1 MGESDGQVMG
11 NRLGKLI
18 GVAAIG
24 LALARLDRLLEP
36 SIEGPAWQLVLV
48 GAAVL
53 GGLLT
58 WAVSSARLGRWAGLS
73 MTGGALVLLLARI
86 VAPDELIAG
95 LLPGPAA
102 VEEARLQ
109 MGIAAELIRF
119 GAAPVLPVPGLT
131 AVLAALFWVLGALAA
146 GSRGGLRAL
155 PALVLYLQFA
165 TLDRRPPGLG
175 WIVAFVV
182 VAAAALISLV
192 PSPTATVGRARTRTG
207 NLVPRRSTSLLTS
220 TLLAA
225 TMVGVVSASAMA
237 AFIPESGILAWRT
250 QSGIG
255 SGLYG
260 SGSFNLFV
268 GLQQSLVD
276 LSDEPMFYARVSE
289 SAPPNREI
297 YWKLITLDVFD
308 GELWAASDQS
318 FAKGGNPR
326 WERTDWEF
334 QGPTTRVAA
343 NIRIAGLSGQY
354 LPSLYSPVE
363 LSSDEPLITESFR
376 VREDGSIAVDL
387 QVIDDWT
394 YQLDADLP
402 VPDIAALAT
411 RNGTLSPMFET
422 AAEAGLFEA
431 APQDGT
437 DAQRPQSL
445 ADYTA
450 LPSSV
455 GDDVRQLAREL
466 VTGGS
471 TPFERALL
479 LESYFRDPE
488 QFTYSTGVDTGHSSL
503 DLEDW
508 LTDPDSRNYR
518 TGYCE
523 QFATAMGVLSR
534 AIGIPSRVVLG
545 FTPGDVET
553 QSDGSEVVVVREN
566 NAHAWVELWMDGQGW
581 VRFDPTPRSDGINPS
596 VTADEVGFDP
606 RSYLPAPGETGASGE
621 VPAAQV
627 NPDRLDEG
635 EEFLPGAGAT
645 GGGATGPGRPSGLWL
660 LPLAALAAVA
670 IPAYKALRRRRR
682 MIRISDGDVAVAWK
696 EIVDRLADLGTN
708 VDPAHTPLEIARRE
722 SADLVPLARLYSAA
736 AYGERGSVACLEEFN
751 RAEEGLRRRYDR
763 RRWRIS
769 WMRRASLRR

>member
-1 MGESDGQVMG
+1 MG

-18 GVAAIG
+18 GVAAIA

-36 SIEGPAWQLVLV
+36 SIESPPWQVVLI

-58 WAVSSARLGRWAGLS
+58 WAMSAARLGVWARLS
-73 MTGGALVLLLARI
+73 ITGAALFLLLARI
-86 VAPDELIAG
+86 VAPGELIVG
-95 LLPGPAA
+95 LLPGPDAF
-102 VEEARLQ
+102 EEARLQ
-109 MGIAAELIRF
+109 VGIAAELIRF

-131 AVLAALFWVLGALAA
+131 AVLAALFWLLGALVA

-155 PALVLYLQFA
+155 PALVVYLQFA

-175 WIVAFVV
+175 WIIAFVV
-182 VAAAALISLV
+182 VGAAALVSLV
-192 PSPTATVGRARTRTG
+192 PAATSTMGRTRTPSG
-207 NLVPRRSTSLLTS
+207 ELVPRRSTSLLVS

-225 TMVGVVSASAMA
+225 TMVGVTAGSAMA
-237 AFIPESGILAWRT
+237 AFIPESGLLAWRT

-268 GLQQSLVD
+268 GLQQSLVE

-326 WERTDWEF
+326 WEQPEWEF

-354 LPSLYSPVE
+354 LPSLYSPVG
-363 LSSDEPLITESFR
+363 LTSDEPLITESFR
-376 VREDGSIAVDL
+376 VRQDGSIAVDL

-411 RNGTLSPMFET
+411 RNGALSPMFQT
-422 AAEAGLFEA
+422 AAEAGVFGATPQEA
-431 APQDGT
+431 SDST
-437 DAQRPQSL
+437 RPESL
-445 ADYTA
+445 SDYTS

-455 GDDVRQLAREL
+455 SDELRSLARDL
-466 VTGGS
+466 VSGGS

-479 LESYFRDPE
+479 LEAYFRDPG

-523 QFATAMGVLSR
+523 QFATAMGVLAR

-553 QSDGSEVVVVREN
+553 QADGSEVVVVREN

-596 VTADEVGFDP
+596 LTGDEVGFDP
-606 RSYLPAPGETGASGE
+606 RSYLPAPGETGAGSE
-621 VPAAQV
+621 SPAASV
-627 NPDRLDEG
+627 TPDRLDEG
-635 EEFLPGAGAT
+635 EEFLPGPQATT
-645 GGGATGPGRPSGLWL
+645 GGAAGVDRPSWLWL
-660 LPLAALAAVA
+660 IPLVGLAVMS
-670 IPAYKALRRRRR
+670 IPVYKLMRRRRR
-682 MIRISDGDVAVAWK
+682 LTRISDGDVATAWK
-696 EIVDRLADLGTN
+696 EIVDRLADLGTK
-708 VDPAHTPLEIARRE
+708 VDPAQTPLEIARRE

-736 AYGERGSVACLEEFN
+736 AYGERGTVACLEEFT
-751 RAEEGLRRRYDR
+751 RAEDGLRRRYDR
-763 RRWRIS
+763 RRWRTS
-769 WMRRASLRR
+769 WLRRASLRR